1 MRLSSNVIGNSDDK
15 INFPHELLLTNRQV
29 ANLHKAFANNSS
41 ADIKLSKTQLSK
53 MIQSGGFLGRLL
65 GPLLKTGLPLMKNVI
80 KPLAKSVL
88 ILLGLTAAASA
99 ADAGIHKKNLRF
111 RSSSFVLRLHNNN
124 TILIISND
132 EMKDIIRIVKSLEDS
147 GLLLKGVSKT
157 IQNGAK
163 EQKGGFLSMLL
174 GTLGASLL
182 GYILAG
188 RGINR
193 AGKGFIRASYGNKR
207 QDHKN
212 KMDF

>member
-1 MRLSSNVIGNSDDK
+1 
-15 INFPHELLLTNRQV
+15 
-29 ANLHKAFANNSS
+29 
-41 ADIKLSKTQLSK
+41 

-80 KPLAKSVL
+80 KPLARSVL
-88 ILLGLTAAASA
+88 IPLGLTAAASA
-99 ADAGIHKKNLRF
+99 EDARIHKK
-111 RSSSFVLRLHNNN
+111 VLGSG
-124 TILIISND
+124 TTTLIIWND
-132 EMKDIIRIVKSLEDS
+132 GIKDIIKIVKSLEDS

-157 IQNGAK
+157 IQNEAK

-182 GYILAG
+182 GDILTG
-188 RGINR
+188 QRINR
-193 AGKGFIRASYGNKR
+193 AGEGAIVKRQGRGVITAGYGNKR